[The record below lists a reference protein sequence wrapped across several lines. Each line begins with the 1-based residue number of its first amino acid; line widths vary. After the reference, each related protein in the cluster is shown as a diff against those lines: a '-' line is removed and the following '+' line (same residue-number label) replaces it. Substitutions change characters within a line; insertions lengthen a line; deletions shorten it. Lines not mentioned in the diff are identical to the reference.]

1 MRSLKRRLAAFL
13 GAATIGMSCGGN
25 VYAGFKSAV
34 IKTGAFVAA
43 VKAIDCLVYQVANSE
58 YFGKDKWLFA
68 VKMSKVATENLPLL
82 DEVRN
87 FWNLSDR
94 RLFNSTKGS
103 KGCEEKDNVSRIVL
117 LERAFNTVWESIYSI
132 GWDSFISVYGDLSVA
147 NAVRYEYVNL
157 VEYYVDGNMK
167 IKDKP
172 AFIRSIEDELKGV
185 PDKVFLTCN
194 GKYNPLPA
202 QSVQNG
208 YQYLP
213 QDYYNYYE

>member
-1 MRSLKRRLAAFL
+1 MRSLKRRLATFL
-13 GAATIGMSCGGN
+13 GAAVIGMSCGGN
-25 VYAGFKSAV
+25 VYAGVKSVA
-34 IKTGAFVAA
+34 IKSGVFLVG
-43 VKAIDCLVYQVANSE
+43 VKTFDVMVNQGVNSE

-82 DEVRN
+82 YKVRN

-103 KGCEEKDNVSRIVL
+103 EGCEEKDNVSRIVL
-117 LERAFNTVWESIYSI
+117 LEHAFSTVWRSID
-132 GWDSFISVYGDLSVA
+132 GNSFISVYGDLSVA
-147 NAVRYEYVNL
+147 SAVRYEYVNL

-208 YQYLP
+208 YQNLS
-213 QDYYNYYE
+213 QSYNYYYN